1 METYMLAGGLS
12 VPVLGY
18 GTYKATLEN
27 GEELVLAAIKAGY
40 RYFDT
45 ASFYQNE
52 EAVGAALRQSGLP
65 RTAYQV
71 ATKVWKTEMGY
82 ENTLAACDRSLKKLR
97 LDFIDVYLIHWPR
110 GDLSDPHWQETVQDT
125 WRAME
130 QLKKQG
136 NVRAIGV
143 SNFLPHHLQVLNG
156 MEKPEVDQIE
166 CHPGYWQPQTVAYC
180 RKEGILVQAWS
191 PLARG
196 RVNEHPL
203 LTNLSERYGVT
214 VPQLCLRFL
223 LEEGIMPLP
232 KTTHAARLTENMGAL
247 TFSLEKEDVQQIEQI
262 TPCGWSGEHPDRERV
277 YGDGLMSPPLT

>member
-1 METYMLAGGLS
+1 METYTLAGGLM

-27 GEELVLAAIKAGY
+27 GEEPVLAAIKAGY
-40 RYFDT
+40 RYVDT

-82 ENTLAACDRSLKKLR
+82 ENALAACDRSLKKLG
-97 LDFIDVYLIHWPR
+97 LDFVDVYLIHWPR

-136 NVRAIGV
+136 KVRAIGV

-156 MEKPEVDQIE
+156 MEKPDVDQIE
-166 CHPGYWQPQTVAYC
+166 CHPGTGSRRRSIIAANRAFWSRPGARWQGAGSTVTRC
-180 RKEGILVQAWS
+180 SQAF
-191 PLARG
+191 R
-196 RVNEHPL
+196 
-203 LTNLSERYGVT
+203 
-214 VPQLCLRFL
+214 
-223 LEEGIMPLP
+223 
-232 KTTHAARLTENMGAL
+232 
-247 TFSLEKEDVQQIEQI
+247 
-262 TPCGWSGEHPDRERV
+262 SG
-277 YGDGLMSPPLT
+277 TA

>member
-1 METYMLAGGLS
+1 METYTLAGGLS

-27 GEELVLAAIKAGY
+27 GEKPVAEAIKAGY

-82 ENTLAACDRSLKKLR
+82 ENTLAACNRSLKKLR

-110 GDLSDPHWQETVQDT
+110 GDLADPHWQETVQDT

-136 NVRAIGV
+136 KVRAIGV

-156 MEKPEVDQIE
+156 MEKPDVDQIE
-166 CHPGYWQPQTVAYC
+166 CHPGYWQPQTVDYC
-180 RKEGILVQAWS
+180 RKKGILVQAWS

-203 LTNLSERYGVT
+203 LKNLSERYGVT

-247 TFSLEKEDVQQIEQI
+247 TFTLQKEDVQQIENI

-277 YGDGLMSPPLT
+277 YGDGLLHPPLT

>member
-27 GEELVLAAIKAGY
+27 GEEPVLAAIKAGY

-136 NVRAIGV
+136 KTVSFCIG
-143 SNFLPHHLQVLNG
+143 
-156 MEKPEVDQIE
+156 
-166 CHPGYWQPQTVAYC
+166 
-180 RKEGILVQAWS
+180 
-191 PLARG
+191 
-196 RVNEHPL
+196 
-203 LTNLSERYGVT
+203 ERF
-214 VPQLCLRFL
+214 PP
-223 LEEGIMPLP
+223 PLP
-232 KTTHAARLTENMGAL
+232 SPSAK
-247 TFSLEKEDVQQIEQI
+247 EK
-262 TPCGWSGEHPDRERV
+262 DRSSR
-277 YGDGLMSPPLT
+277 SCPSCR

>member
-27 GEELVLAAIKAGY
+27 DEEPVLAAIKAGY

-136 NVRAIGV
+136 KVRAIGV

-166 CHPGYWQPQTVAYC
+166 CHPGYWQPQTVDYC

-203 LTNLSERYGVT
+203 LKNLSERYGVT

-232 KTTHAARLTENMGAL
+232 KTTHAARLEENMGAL
-247 TFSLEKEDVQQIEQI
+247 TFTLEKEDVQQIEQI

>member
-27 GEELVLAAIKAGY
+27 GEEPVLAAIKAGY

-136 NVRAIGV
+136 KVCAIGV

-166 CHPGYWQPQTVAYC
+166 CHPGYWQPQTVDYC

-203 LTNLSERYGVT
+203 LKNLSERYGVT

-232 KTTHAARLTENMGAL
+232 KTTHAARLEENMGAL
-247 TFSLEKEDVQQIEQI
+247 TFTLEKEDVQQIEQI

>member
-1 METYMLAGGLS
+1 METYTLAGGLM

-27 GEELVLAAIKAGY
+27 GEEPVLAAIKAGY

-82 ENTLAACDRSLKKLR
+82 ENALAACDRSLKKLG
-97 LDFIDVYLIHWPR
+97 LDFVDVYLIHWPR

-130 QLKKQG
+130 
-136 NVRAIGV
+136 
-143 SNFLPHHLQVLNG
+143 
-156 MEKPEVDQIE
+156 
-166 CHPGYWQPQTVAYC
+166 
-180 RKEGILVQAWS
+180 
-191 PLARG
+191 
-196 RVNEHPL
+196 
-203 LTNLSERYGVT
+203 
-214 VPQLCLRFL
+214 
-223 LEEGIMPLP
+223 
-232 KTTHAARLTENMGAL
+232 
-247 TFSLEKEDVQQIEQI
+247 
-262 TPCGWSGEHPDRERV
+262 
-277 YGDGLMSPPLT
+277 

>member
-27 GEELVLAAIKAGY
+27 GEGPVLAAIKAGY

-82 ENTLAACDRSLKKLR
+82 ENTLAACDRSLKKLG

-203 LTNLSERYGVT
+203 LKNLSERYGVT

-232 KTTHAARLTENMGAL
+232 KTTHAARLEENMGAL
-247 TFSLEKEDVQQIEQI
+247 TFTLEKEDVQQIEQI